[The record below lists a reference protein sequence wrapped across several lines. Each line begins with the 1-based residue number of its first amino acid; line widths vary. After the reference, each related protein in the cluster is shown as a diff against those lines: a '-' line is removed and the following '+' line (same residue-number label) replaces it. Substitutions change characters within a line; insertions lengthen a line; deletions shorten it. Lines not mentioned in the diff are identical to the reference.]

1 MLFLLQ
7 KASNPIPA
15 PVGSTKRPFS
25 ITKYD
30 WHASTFVFSEKPYAY
45 EMEKLDRTLAMLN
58 GEKLFLEEDDIPKF
72 SVSTSATIEKDFG
85 IVDEVIPE
93 TPDSKNK
100 K

>member
-58 GEKLFLEEDDIPKF
+58 GEKLYLEEDDLPSI
-72 SVSTSATIEKDFG
+72 SVSASAEIEKDLEENG
-85 IVDEVIPE
+85 LIIPE
-93 TPDSKNK
+93 TPENKNK